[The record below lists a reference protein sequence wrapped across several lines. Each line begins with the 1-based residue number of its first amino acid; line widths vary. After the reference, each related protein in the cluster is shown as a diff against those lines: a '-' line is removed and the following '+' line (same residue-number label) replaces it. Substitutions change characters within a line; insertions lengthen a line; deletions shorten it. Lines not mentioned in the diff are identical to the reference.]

1 MDGKTKIQMALK
13 VRDANQDDK
22 IKIDRNIKSVSH
34 NINWLLVYARFESN
48 FLS

>member
-34 NINWLLVYARFESN
+34 NII
-48 FLS
+48 LSKKKKKK